1 MESQNNIIDP
11 QKLAFWDEEF
21 KQYGIKVLPEKAM
34 FYELESFFPSYVFID
49 KQSIDR
55 FGADGSDNPEEITG
69 SRLAFFSRDD
79 KPYFADENGNIQW
92 FDIEPLNLSMLNMR
106 LQEMLPSVGLRY
118 GVEGYIIPLQ
128 ENTFFESREDV
139 NAYLHNLMFWESFI
153 TSSQAGPLMQRF
165 CWISQKLYK
174 MRNDQRDSVVMLR
187 DAGFKNLIIAEDD
200 YKVII
205 SQMLT
210 QRKEHEHD
218 LTEFVAERAKASDF
232 KDVNELS
239 KILQQRR
246 EEERNVYDKL
256 VRSEEIYRQVQDLMS
271 RIYEINTRF
280 IDYTAIAEKML
291 EQRKGEKQ

>member
-1 MESQNNIIDP
+1 MFDNNQDIDP
-11 QKLAFWDEEF
+11 QKLAFWDKEF
-21 KQYGIKVLPEKAM
+21 KQYGIKVLPETAM

-55 FGADGSDNPEEITG
+55 FGADGSDNHAEAAG

-79 KPYFADENGNIQW
+79 KPYFSDENGNIQW
-92 FDIEPLNLSMLNMR
+92 FDIEPLNLCMLNMR
-106 LQEMLPSVGLRY
+106 LQEMLPSVGLRH

-165 CWISQKLYK
+165 FWISQKLYK

-187 DAGFKNLIIAEDD
+187 DAGFKNISIAEED

-205 SQMLT
+205 SQMLK
-210 QRKEHEHD
+210 QKKEHEHG
-218 LTEFVAERAKASDF
+218 LTEFVAERTQACDMVDGNDIS
-232 KDVNELS
+232 EY
-239 KILQQRR
+239 LQQRK
-246 EEERNVYDKL
+246 EEERNEYDKR

-271 RIYEINTRF
+271 RIYEINTRI
-280 IDYTAIAEKML
+280 IDYTTIEEKLL
-291 EQRKGEKQ
+291 ERLKGEKQ